1 MSVSTIQSGKP
12 VPPEGDPAHSLEKG
26 ITQYEVVDVSSIG
39 IILDV
44 LVDEEEDWQINFFS
58 CSNFLLLKA
67 ETFDFGEIRRDLK
80 VCRDVS
86 RINTPLGGTGRGNQA

>member
-1 MSVSTIQSGKP
+1 MSVSTIHTGKP
-12 VPPEGDPAHSLEKG
+12 TPPEDDPAHSLEKG

-44 LVDEEEDWQINFFS
+44 LVDEEEDWQINFFP

-67 ETFDFGEIRRDLK
+67 ETFDFGKIRRNLK
-80 VCRDVS
+80 VCPDVS
-86 RINTPLGGTGRGNQA
+86 RVITPLGGTGRGNQV